1 MPKISVIVPAYNAE
15 KYLPATLDCLLAQT
29 LKAVEIIIVNDGST
43 DSTQELID
51 AYTAP
56 DRGPTTIRSIFQ
68 PNAGVSAARNRGLE
82 AASGDYVLFLDADDL
97 LTPPS
102 LEAFYTALTATG
114 ADMAIGRLQSF
125 GASAESYNPFAD
137 ALACETAIGVFDKR
151 LLWNFL
157 VGNKCYKREALLAS
171 GVRFPPLRY
180 AEEGAFF
187 MEFVLGARPKIT
199 GAPGACMQYRRHSEH
214 EGFSVS
220 QSVSLA
226 LVQDFYAS
234 LTRIYTAAQTA
245 LADADAQTGAD
256 YLQEVLYKTAHIL
269 LAQFYRLLWRADDA
283 CLAYIGQ
290 VYGEVTA
297 KMTEATRA
305 KLLTEHADL
314 GKPLFTKAA
323 VAAGAR
329 VSVILPAADTAA
341 LKAVYAQSMPLFEVY
356 VPAGVYD
363 AAEFPAQNRQRENLH
378 VLPDKD
384 FLRHAKAQAKAPCLI
399 WRGGTALDA
408 RAFRYVLRMKLPGTL
423 KQRLFGPLVR
433 AVSAA
438 ARRANR

>member
-15 KYLPATLDCLLAQT
+15 KYLPATLDSLLAQT

-56 DRGPTTIRSIFQ
+56 DRGQTTVRSMFQ

-82 AASGDYVLFLDADDL
+82 QASGDYVLFLDADDL

-102 LEAFYTALTATG
+102 LEAFYTALTSAG

-125 GASAESYNPFAD
+125 GARAESYNPFAD
-137 ALACETAIGVFDKR
+137 ALANETVVEVFDKR

-157 VGNKCYKREALLAS
+157 VGNKCYKREVLLAS
-171 GVRFPPLRY
+171 GVRFPPLCY

-199 GAPGACMQYRRHSEH
+199 GAPGACMQYRRHAEH
-214 EGFSVS
+214 DGLSVS

-234 LTRIYTAAQTA
+234 LTRIYTAAQKA
-245 LADADAQTGAD
+245 LADTDAQAAED
-256 YLQEVLYKTAHIL
+256 YLQEVLFKTAHIL
-269 LAQFYRLLWRADDA
+269 LAQFYRLLWRADDE

-297 KMTEATRA
+297 KMAQSTQA
-305 KLLTEHADL
+305 KLLAEHGDL
-314 GKPLFTKAA
+314 GQPLFTKTA
-323 VAAGAR
+323 VAAAAR
-329 VSVILPAADTAA
+329 VSVILPMADDTALA
-341 LKAVYAQSMPLFEVY
+341 AVYAQSMPLFEVF
-356 VPAGVYD
+356 VSASVYD
-363 AAEFPAQNRQRENLH
+363 APEFPSQYKARENLR
-378 VLPDKD
+378 VLPDKG
-384 FLRHAKAQAKAPCLI
+384 FLRRAKAQAKAPCVVLR
-399 WRGGTALDA
+399 RGTVPDA
-408 RAFRYVLRMKLPGTL
+408 RAFRYVLRMKLPAVL
-423 KQRLFGPLVR
+423 KQRLFGTLVL

-438 ARRANR
+438 ARRAHR